1 MPGSSATHHV
11 MGASPCGV
19 VDRTVFIQQGALQNF
34 LPYQAV
40 NTVEER
46 NSCYPWGL

>member
-1 MPGSSATHHV
+1 MLGRPVADYV
-11 MGASPCGV
+11 MGVNPRSIA
-19 VDRTVFIQQGALQNF
+19 DRLFFIQQGALQNF

-40 NTVEER
+40 NTLKEH